1 MALQKLARRIPLWSV
16 YAALLL
22 ALALAFLYVPPE
34 ATMGNAYRIMFY
46 HIGSAWNALLAFSV
60 TFAASIAYLR
70 RDDPNWDRLA
80 FASAEVGV
88 FFTSVTL
95 ISGSIWG
102 RAVWLTWWTWE
113 PRLTTTLL
121 LWFIYVF
128 YLLLRSSADGDAAR
142 MRLSAVVA
150 VVGFIDEPI
159 VYLSVFWWK
168 GLHPETVQ
176 LDARMAIALAVSVAA
191 FTLFYLYLLGRR
203 LTLESLSERVQ
214 DLKERYRRE
223 LA

>member
-1 MALQKLARRIPLWSV
+1 MALQKLARSVPLWLV
-16 YAALLL
+16 YAALLAAL
-22 ALALAFLYVPPE
+22 ALALVYAPPE

-46 HIGSAWNALLAFSV
+46 HIGAAWNALLGFLV
-60 TFAASIAYLR
+60 TFVASLAYLR
-70 RDDPNWDRLA
+70 RGDPAWDRLA

-95 ISGSIWG
+95 VSGSIWG

-128 YLLLRSSADGDAAR
+128 YLLLRGSAEGDAAR

-150 VVGFIDEPI
+150 VVGFVDEPV
-159 VYLSVFWWK
+159 VYLSVFWWR
-168 GLHPETVQ
+168 GLHPMHVQ
-176 LDARMAIALAVSVAA
+176 LAHRMVVALAVSVAA

-214 DLKERYRRE
+214 DLKERHRRE
-223 LA
+223 LD

>member
-1 MALQKLARRIPLWSV
+1 MTLQKLARRMPLWPV
-16 YAALLL
+16 YVTLLL
-22 ALALAFLYVPPE
+22 ALALALIYVPPE
-34 ATMGNAYRIMFY
+34 LTMGNAYRIMFY
-46 HIGSAWNALLAFSV
+46 HIGAAWNALMAFMV
-60 TFAASIAYLR
+60 TFGASIAYLR
-70 RDDPNWDRLA
+70 KGDPEWDRLA

-95 ISGSIWG
+95 VSGSIWG

-128 YLLLRSSADGDAAR
+128 YLLLRSSAEGDAAR

-150 VVGFIDEPI
+150 IVGFIDEPI
-159 VYLSVFWWK
+159 VYLSVFWWR

-176 LDARMAIALAVSVAA
+176 LDPRMALALAVSVVA

>member
-1 MALQKLARRIPLWSV
+1 MTLQKLARRMPLWPV
-16 YAALLL
+16 YVTLLL
-22 ALALAFLYVPPE
+22 ALALALIYVPPE
-34 ATMGNAYRIMFY
+34 LTMGNAYRIMFY
-46 HIGSAWNALLAFSV
+46 HIGAAWNALLAFMV
-60 TFAASIAYLR
+60 TFVASIVYLR
-70 RDDPNWDRLA
+70 KGDPEWDRLA

-95 ISGSIWG
+95 VSGSIWG

-128 YLLLRSSADGDAAR
+128 YLLLRSSAEGDAAR

-150 VVGFIDEPI
+150 IVGFIDEPI
-159 VYLSVFWWK
+159 VYLSVFWWR

-176 LDARMAIALAVSVAA
+176 LDPRMALALAVSVVA